1 MRKKITGQSAFYQSV
16 KELCLYKCM
25 LFFDDIFNKQQ
36 CGFHKDYGMSAKCLL
51 KLLEKWK

>member
-16 KELCLYKCM
+16 KELCLYKCL
-25 LFFDDIFNKQQ
+25 LFFDDIFNKKQ
-36 CGFHKDYGMSAKCLL
+36 CGFHKGYNIQQCLL